1 MDNKSNFSD
10 LPIFEFLNKKVYI
23 IGIIRRIIMN
33 EQDIINFRAQ
43 VANYTLEELQ
53 QEQIDIQNAI
63 SKMILDSDLILKA
76 AIVDTLIKEK
86 QNG

>member
-1 MDNKSNFSD
+1 
-10 LPIFEFLNKKVYI
+10 
-23 IGIIRRIIMN
+23 MN